1 MPHYITYLGAEDH
14 LSRVLLQILPI
25 GYNKYMAIRNF
36 PPVEFA
42 DENGILAIGGDLEPQ
57 SVLLAYKNGIFPWPH
72 PNYPL
77 LWFAPPKR
85 AVLFLSDLHVNRS
98 LKKAATKT
106 TLRFTENQAF
116 EQVIRECAKNTN
128 RSNQA
133 GTWITR
139 QMIKAYEQLFKMG
152 YAYSVEAWEGEN
164 LVGGFYGVKIG
175 RFVGGESMF
184 YRRSNASKLALLF
197 FTEKLKERGVS
208 WIDCQT
214 LTDTFKSLGAREVE
228 RAEFM
233 QMLKTSLKEH
243 HE

>member
-1 MPHYITYLGAEDH
+1 M
-14 LSRVLLQILPI
+14 VLLQNPAIS
-25 GYNKYMAIRNF
+25 YNYYMAIRNF

-42 DENGILAIGGDLEPQ
+42 DENGILAIGGDLEPE

-77 LWFAPPKR
+77 LWFAPPRR
-85 AVLFLSDLHVNRS
+85 AVLFLNEVQINRT
-98 LKKAATKT
+98 LKKAAAKT
-106 TLRFTENQAF
+106 SLSFTEDQAF
-116 EQVIRECAKNTN
+116 DQVIRECAKTTN

-133 GTWITR
+133 GTWITKH
-139 QMIKAYEQLFKMG
+139 MIKAYEQMFKMG
-152 YAYSVEAWEGEN
+152 YAYSVEAWEGKD

-184 YRRSNASKLALLF
+184 YRRSNASKLALLYF
-197 FTEKLKERGVS
+197 VEKLKERGVG

-214 LTDTFKSLGAREVE
+214 LTDTFSSLGAREVE

-233 QMLKTSLKEH
+233 QMLRTSLKEH